1 MATAINQN
9 DPRLVAIKAELLH
22 GIPELTG
29 NQINRAA
36 FLAVAAINRLNETS
50 KPDHFPWQSIM
61 DYE

>member
-1 MATAINQN
+1 MVSVTIRPD

-36 FLAVAAINRLNETS
+36 FLALIAIKRWDEPS
-50 KPDHFPWQSIM
+50 KEPSFSSVLDG
-61 DYE
+61 